1 MNSIPNRIE
10 LIIKYYNMSYNSFA
24 KSLGLAN
31 GTGIKTMIDKNRNPQ
46 NQTLNKIVNTYPEID
61 MNWLRTGT
69 GQMISN
75 LPESLSSND
84 DLTVTAKQVIN
95 QLDINNLHYSALL
108 DKKMSDDREYYD
120 SVTKYNTSNHSKNI
134 TSLLEGYK
142 TLEDRLETKLQ
153 EVEAGVTKQILKKLE
168 EDRQYYSNDAASA
181 QNIIN
186 ILNGFKTLESR
197 VEKYAIS
204 ASTKVVDQ
212 MSNAIAKQNELLI
225 EGYEKVI
232 SLERELEDIKTYM
245 AANFELD
252 KMSKKKS
259 NKIKRLNPKKNNI

>member
-75 LPESLSSND
+75 VPESMSGND
-84 DLTVTAKQVIN
+84 DLTVTAKQIIAKLDHDNIN
-95 QLDINNLHYSALL
+95 YREMLSNKL
-108 DKKMSDDREYYD
+108 KDDRDYYD
-120 SVTKYNTSNHSKNI
+120 NESNHVKNI
-134 TSLLEGYK
+134 S
-142 TLEDRLETKLQ
+142 
-153 EVEAGVTKQILKKLE
+153 
-168 EDRQYYSNDAASA
+168 
-181 QNIIN
+181 N
-186 ILNGFKTLESR
+186 ILEGFKTFEIK
-197 VEKYAIS
+197 VETYSKA
-204 ASTKVVDQ
+204 ASNKVVDQ
-212 MSNAIAKQNELLI
+212 MSKAIAKQNELLL
-225 EGYEKVI
+225 EGYEKI
-232 SLERELEDIKTYM
+232 TSLENDLEDIKTYM

-259 NKIKRLNPKKNNI
+259 KKIKRLNPKKNNI

>member
-1 MNSIPNRIE
+1 MIENIMILLQSIIL
-10 LIIKYYNMSYNSFA
+10 LII
-24 KSLGLAN
+24 L
-31 GTGIKTMIDKNRNPQ
+31 
-46 NQTLNKIVNTYPEID
+46 
-61 MNWLRTGT
+61 
-69 GQMISN
+69 
-75 LPESLSSND
+75 
-84 DLTVTAKQVIN
+84 
-95 QLDINNLHYSALL
+95 
-108 DKKMSDDREYYD
+108 
-120 SVTKYNTSNHSKNI
+120 KNI

-197 VEKYAIS
+197 VEKYANS

-252 KMSKKKS
+252 KMSKKK
-259 NKIKRLNPKKNNI
+259 IKEN